1 MEIKVGGLHFN
12 HYGKSTTQL
21 PPFSSQQNIFH
32 WERSSR
38 NSMSRWRL
46 RNPISRSEKDGTAH
60 HHGCGYLLRYRA
72 KEDQTQSIVWKK
84 KLVGCI
90 SIIMVS
96 QPLSCHLSPPSRI
109 FSTENGHQGIPCLV
123 EDLEIQFPAQRKTQ
137 QLIIMAVGICFAT
150 EQRKNAYY
158 RNDPIKYGL
167 TAYWDQRKYFRNTY
181 KTLVVCVNL

>member
-32 WERSSR
+32 
-38 NSMSRWRL
+38 
-46 RNPISRSEKDGTAH
+46 
-60 HHGCGYLLRYRA
+60 
-72 KEDQTQSIVWKK
+72 
-84 KLVGCI
+84 
-90 SIIMVS
+90 
-96 QPLSCHLSPPSRI
+96 
-109 FSTENGHQGIPCLV
+109 ENGHQGIPCLV
-123 EDLEIQFPAQRKTQ
+123 EDLEIQFPAQRKTE

-167 TAYWDQRKYFRNTY
+167 TAY
-181 KTLVVCVNL
+181 

>member
-60 HHGCGYLLRYRA
+60 HHGCGYLLR
-72 KEDQTQSIVWKK
+72 
-84 KLVGCI
+84 CHN
-90 SIIMVS
+90 
-96 QPLSCHLSPPSRI
+96 LSSPPSRI

-123 EDLEIQFPAQRKTQ
+123 EDLEIQFPAQRKTE